1 MPVIFDK
8 SAKLLSL
15 HAKSTFLQN
24 LYASFINTIILH
36 FSNLSLKRYIN
47 LEKVIDKYSYGY
59 NNTNMMYS
67 NEDNFVKLTLQL
79 SKSERD
85 IAKTIAREK
94 GMTFAGWLG
103 NLVRKE
109 LQNNAPDETIM
120 ESVEGQ
126 SVSYGD
132 RRTAE

>member
-1 MPVIFDK
+1 
-8 SAKLLSL
+8 
-15 HAKSTFLQN
+15 
-24 LYASFINTIILH
+24 
-36 FSNLSLKRYIN
+36 
-47 LEKVIDKYSYGY
+47 
-59 NNTNMMYS
+59 MMYS